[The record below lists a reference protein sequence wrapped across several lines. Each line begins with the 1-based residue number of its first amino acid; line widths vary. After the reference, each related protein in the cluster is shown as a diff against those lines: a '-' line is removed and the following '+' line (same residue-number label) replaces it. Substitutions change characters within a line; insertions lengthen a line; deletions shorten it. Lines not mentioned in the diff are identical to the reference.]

1 MDTIPAAAA
10 GPSVAKET
18 TSLLPI
24 RTHESS
30 LTAEFVNPAS
40 TPSAILKCVACIVL
54 YLILAVLAFSVV
66 FESWSITDAL
76 YYAVVTFTTIG
87 CVCAERHQHML
98 CSVLVRFLNA
108 HLHFS
113 LCFFTQYHTLQL
125 SRYGDLSPSTTPGKV
140 FAIVFSLFGVAI
152 VGVALGIVGEMVV
165 KAQEEAASKL
175 KEEGKKRMMAMIKN
189 RREKAK
195 DSDAIRPN
203 NEQEKTLWD
212 DVFGLIK
219 ADGALLVLIV
229 LCDIGIGHL
238 EGWPLI
244 DSLYYC
250 AITTTTIG
258 YGDLSPHG
266 EGTRLFAVVFL
277 PLAVVVLTKV
287 LGGVA
292 SLYIDRKTRK
302 AEKEF
307 LNRELTLADLVAMD
321 EDGDGSVHMGEFLSF
336 MLVAMQKVSAE
347 DIQELN
353 ELFRSLDADGG
364 GTLQKEDLMILAQRK
379 SNESLGELA

>member
-1 MDTIPAAAA
+1 M
-10 GPSVAKET
+10 
-18 TSLLPI
+18 
-24 RTHESS
+24 
-30 LTAEFVNPAS
+30 
-40 TPSAILKCVACIVL
+40 
-54 YLILAVLAFSVV
+54 
-66 FESWSITDAL
+66 
-76 YYAVVTFTTIG
+76 
-87 CVCAERHQHML
+87 
-98 CSVLVRFLNA
+98 
-108 HLHFS
+108 
-113 LCFFTQYHTLQL
+113 
-125 SRYGDLSPSTTPGKV
+125 SPSTTPGKV

-229 LCDIGIGHL
+229 LCAIGIGHR

-292 SLYIDRKTRK
+292 SVYIDRKTRN

-307 LNRELTLADLVAMD
+307 LNRKLTLADLVAMD

-347 DIQELN
+347 DIQELK

>member
-1 MDTIPAAAA
+1 M
-10 GPSVAKET
+10 
-18 TSLLPI
+18 
-24 RTHESS
+24 
-30 LTAEFVNPAS
+30 
-40 TPSAILKCVACIVL
+40 
-54 YLILAVLAFSVV
+54 
-66 FESWSITDAL
+66 
-76 YYAVVTFTTIG
+76 
-87 CVCAERHQHML
+87 
-98 CSVLVRFLNA
+98 
-108 HLHFS
+108 
-113 LCFFTQYHTLQL
+113 
-125 SRYGDLSPSTTPGKV
+125 

-219 ADGALLVLIV
+219 ADGALLALIV
-229 LCDIGIGHL
+229 LCAIGIGHL

-258 YGDLSPHG
+258 YGDLSPQG

-307 LNRELTLADLVAMD
+307 LNRELHWPTW
-321 EDGDGSVHMGEFLSF
+321 
-336 MLVAMQKVSAE
+336 
-347 DIQELN
+347 
-353 ELFRSLDADGG
+353 
-364 GTLQKEDLMILAQRK
+364 
-379 SNESLGELA
+379 